1 MNLIIVHKNNNSEN
15 CNRNNLLKFAL
26 TDNPAANVIIEGF
39 SEYLADMRNIC
50 VPEILY
56 ALPGQW
62 SISRET
68 SGYGSKIIQYDKN
81 VSIPLHII
89 NGAFRNKYRD
99 KWFVISNGRYF
110 ARIDENILERV
121 LENIDADV
129 ISINPEPG
137 LLGGRDKI
145 KLTAQGNVAGFF
157 RLYSDSAIQ
166 CPIPEDWPVYLFV
179 KPQAFIKLM
188 SDGSLSLSFS
198 DIMKKI
204 NEYNLTIRAAE
215 AGGAVLDLEKEE
227 DLLLFNRLML
237 IKKDICK
244 YDYGNSLEISD
255 SSKLVGRVLTGKN
268 IKIGPKTV
276 IIGPAV
282 IGDNVIIEEGSL
294 ICSSIIGSNS
304 TINKNQ
310 TVYNRIIDK
319 QMNQKF
325 VSVNTLKSQSYSLNL
340 FEGIES
346 SFKTWSRFSYPRFF
360 KRIADIIV
368 AVFVL
373 TLFAPFIPFIA
384 AAIKFTSP
392 GPVFYGDKRQGMHGK
407 VFHCLKF
414 RSMITGANEIQD
426 NLRFVSQVDGP
437 QFKMEDD
444 PRISFVGRFLR
455 ETYIDEIPQ
464 FFNVLFGQMSVVG
477 PRPSPEKE
485 NTLCP
490 FWRDARL
497 SVRPGITGLWQIFR
511 TRQPMKD
518 FQEWIYY
525 DTDYVKNL
533 SLKMDLMICW
543 KTAKKLLD
551 TFINQF

>member
-1 MNLIIVHKNNNSEN
+1 
-15 CNRNNLLKFAL
+15 
-26 TDNPAANVIIEGF
+26 
-39 SEYLADMRNIC
+39 
-50 VPEILY
+50 
-56 ALPGQW
+56 
-62 SISRET
+62 
-68 SGYGSKIIQYDKN
+68 
-81 VSIPLHII
+81 
-89 NGAFRNKYRD
+89 
-99 KWFVISNGRYF
+99 
-110 ARIDENILERV
+110 
-121 LENIDADV
+121 
-129 ISINPEPG
+129 
-137 LLGGRDKI
+137 
-145 KLTAQGNVAGFF
+145 
-157 RLYSDSAIQ
+157 
-166 CPIPEDWPVYLFV
+166 
-179 KPQAFIKLM
+179 
-188 SDGSLSLSFS
+188 
-198 DIMKKI
+198 
-204 NEYNLTIRAAE
+204 
-215 AGGAVLDLEKEE
+215 LDLEKEE
-227 DLLLFNRLML
+227 DLLLFSRLML
-237 IKKDICK
+237 IKKEICK
-244 YDYGNSLEISD
+244 FDYGNSLKISD

-268 IKIGPKTV
+268 IKIGPETV

-282 IGDNVIIEEGSL
+282 IGDNVVIEEGSL

-319 QMNQKF
+319 QKNREI
-325 VSVNTLKSQSYSLNL
+325 VSVDIPKSYSYSLNL
-340 FEGIES
+340 FEGVES

-368 AVFVL
+368 AVIVL

-384 AAIKFTSP
+384 AAIKLTSP

-407 VFHCLKF
+407 VFHCFKF

-444 PRISFVGRFLR
+444 PRISLVGRFLR

-543 KTAKKLLD
+543 KTAKKLFD